1 MRRGRGRPLGI
12 ALLAAVLV
20 HGLGLTYAGL
30 RNSSGAR
37 LPEAAKVPDDTPELL
52 RFSRRAPQT
61 VALNTIPLPPPSL
74 LPPPPPANLL
84 APKARGPGAKAT
96 APRRKTAS
104 VRAPMARMPA
114 AKKPAAVPQAA
125 AVAALPAAAGLAA
138 ARNALE
144 ALRTAPAGESKEAT
158 ALRELWGQAER
169 VEEAGLGEG
178 MELRRLAAGKAKEL
192 GLMAGEPRGS
202 RSDGVLLVA
211 WLEGEQVW
219 LLQAAAVS
227 GGAG

>member
-30 RNSSGAR
+30 RNNRSAR
-37 LPEAAKVPDDTPELL
+37 LPEAAKMPDDTPELL

-84 APKARGPGAKAT
+84 APKALGPGAKAT
-96 APRRKTAS
+96 APRRKTAPT
-104 VRAPMARMPA
+104 RAPMARMPA

-192 GLMAGEPRGS
+192 GLTAGEPRGG

-219 LLQAAAVS
+219 LLQAAAES